1 MTDCKS
7 LFDAVT
13 RIESSGLHLI
23 EKRTA
28 LEILSLKERSGGRGV
43 QHLWISGD
51 QNLADA
57 LTKTNLNALESLQ
70 KAMTGR
76 KWRIQ
81 YDENFVSGRKKKAA
95 LRAKVLKEIK
105 SQATKWSM
113 DKEEAQQV
121 HFIFFD
127 NGTFGLSTSN
137 DMIQV
142 SRDKCFD
149 ICTKRFKV
157 RW

>member
-13 RIESSGLHLI
+13 RIESSGLHLT

-43 QHLWISGD
+43 KHLWISGD

-57 LTKTNLNALESLQ
+57 LTKTNLSALESLQ
-70 KAMTGR
+70 KAMTMR

-95 LRAKVLKEIK
+95 LRAKVLKEIQSTK
-105 SQATKWSM
+105 TKWKD
-113 DKEEAQQV
+113 DKEENAAV
-121 HFIFFD
+121 HLSFFD
-127 NGTFGLSTSN
+127 NGTFGISTKN

-142 SRDKCFD
+142 SKDKCFD
-149 ICTKRFKV
+149 ICNKRYKV
-157 RW
+157 R